1 MYHKTC
7 LGVTQAWLTPMSPVS
22 SKGLESSHEVF
33 LLPVDRYNVT
43 IEREAFCTIRQCL
56 VALSGTKKDDIRRVL
71 SDTTSLLQCNQY
83 LRAMQGVRREAV
95 GDTAA
100 AAQLVAKSGWRWL
113 PSEQPAEACL

>member
-1 MYHKTC
+1 MMC
-7 LGVTQAWLTPMSPVS
+7 CSR
-22 SKGLESSHEVF
+22 
-33 LLPVDRYNVT
+33 VDRYNVT

-56 VALSGTKKDDIRRVL
+56 VALPGTMKDDIRRVL

-113 PSEQPAEACL
+113 SQPAETPV